1 MERRNFFKVAAAS
14 STGLLMSG
22 SLTAQSST
30 YASDKKK
37 IKPISGSW
45 FEFQHCPPAPGNPDE
60 GVYWN
65 PDLAKFTTQQWK
77 EKIKEI
83 SEIGI
88 KYLVLQDVAI
98 NKKSFY
104 PSYLAEKYELECID
118 PLEAVLSAADEYGIK
133 FFVSN
138 GFWGPPEKGHYLIT
152 DPDVRKFREKTMEE
166 MAEKYG
172 NHKSFYGW
180 YFPNESYL
188 MPYFGE
194 DFITYVNDCAYAA
207 KKLMPASV
215 NIIAPYNIKAEKSD
229 DTFVEQLERMNI
241 EIIAYQDGVGVNATK
256 LGEASRYFE
265 NLKNAHD
272 KASRSRIWADME
284 VFYFEGG
291 TGGNLLPADFEN
303 RIVKQMEDL
312 SPFVDK
318 ILIYQY
324 LGCFNKPGTT
334 AYAGHRN
341 QESVRL
347 YNQYKNWLDK
357 SNKG

>member
-1 MERRNFFKVAAAS
+1 MERRNFFKVAATG

-22 SLTAQSST
+22 SLSAQPT
-30 YASDKKK
+30 INMNDKK

-60 GVYWN
+60 GEYWN
-65 PDLAKFTTQQWK
+65 PDLAKFTSSQWR

-83 SEIGI
+83 SEIGFE
-88 KYLVLQDVAI
+88 YLVLQDVAI
-98 NKKSFY
+98 DKKSFY
-104 PSYLAEKYELECID
+104 PSYLAEKYELECED

-138 GFWGPPEKGHYLIT
+138 GFWDAPHKGHYLIT
-152 DPDVRKFREKTMEE
+152 DPGVRKFREKTMEE

-172 NHKSFYGW
+172 HHKSFYGW

-188 MPYFGE
+188 MPHFGE
-194 DFITYVNDCAYAA
+194 DFIQYVNNCAYAA

-229 DTFVEQLERMNI
+229 DDFVKQLERMNI
-241 EIIAYQDGVGVNATK
+241 EIIAYQDGVGVNHTK
-256 LGEASRYFE
+256 LGEPARYFE
-265 NLKNAHD
+265 NLSKAHA
-272 KASRSRIWADME
+272 KASRARIWADME

-291 TGGNLLPADFEN
+291 TGGNLLPADFET
-303 RIVKQMEDL
+303 RILKQMEDL

-324 LGCFNKPGTT
+324 LGCFNKPGST

-347 YNQYKNWLDK
+347 YNQYKNWMDK
-357 SNKG
+357 SFKG

>member
-1 MERRNFFKVAAAS
+1 MERRNFFKVAATG

-22 SLTAQSST
+22 SLSAQPT
-30 YASDKKK
+30 INMNDKK

-45 FEFQHCPPAPGNPDE
+45 FEFQHCPPAPVNPDE
-60 GVYWN
+60 GEYWN
-65 PDLAKFTTQQWK
+65 PDLAKFTSSQWR

-83 SEIGI
+83 SEIGFE
-88 KYLVLQDVAI
+88 YLVLQDVAI
-98 NKKSFY
+98 DKKSFY
-104 PSYLAEKYELECID
+104 PSYLAEKYELECED

-138 GFWGPPEKGHYLIT
+138 GFWDAPHKGHYLIT
-152 DPDVRKFREKTMEE
+152 DPGVRKFREKTMEE

-172 NHKSFYGW
+172 HHKSFYGW

-188 MPYFGE
+188 MPHFSE
-194 DFITYVNDCAYAA
+194 DFIQYVNNCAYAA

-229 DTFVEQLERMNI
+229 DDFVKQLERMNI
-241 EIIAYQDGVGVNATK
+241 EIIAYQDGVGVNHTK
-256 LGEASRYFE
+256 LGEPARYFE
-265 NLKNAHD
+265 NLSKAHA
-272 KASRSRIWADME
+272 KASRARIWADME

-291 TGGNLLPADFEN
+291 TGGNLLPADFET
-303 RIVKQMEDL
+303 RILKQMEDL

-324 LGCFNKPGTT
+324 LGCFNKPGST

-347 YNQYKNWLDK
+347 YNQYKNWMDK
-357 SNKG
+357 SFKG

>member
-1 MERRNFFKVAAAS
+1 MERRNFFKVAAAG

-30 YASDKKK
+30 YASDKK

-152 DPDVRKFREKTMEE
+152 DPDVKKFREKTMEE

-272 KASRSRIWADME
+272 KASRSRMWADME

-303 RIVKQMEDL
+303 RIIKQMEDL

>member
-1 MERRNFFKVAAAS
+1 MRRRNFFKVAGTGSA
-14 STGLLMSG
+14 GLLMAN
-22 SLTAQSST
+22 SLSANSPGPIV
-30 YASDKKK
+30 SDKK

-60 GVYWN
+60 GEYWN
-65 PDLAKFTTQQWK
+65 PDLAKFTTEQWK
-77 EKIKEI
+77 QKIKEI
-83 SEIGI
+83 SEIGF

-104 PSYLAEKYELECID
+104 PSYLAGKYELACED

-152 DPDVRKFREKTMEE
+152 DRDVKKFRERTMEE

-188 MPYFGE
+188 MPYFSE
-194 DFITYVNDCAYAA
+194 DFIKYVNDCAYAA

-215 NIIAPYNIKAEKSD
+215 NLIAPYNIKAEKCD
-229 DTFVEQLERMNI
+229 DTFVGQLERMNV
-241 EIIAYQDGVGVNATK
+241 EIIAYQDGVGVNSTK
-256 LGEASRYFE
+256 LGEPARYFE
-265 NLKNAHD
+265 HLSNAHQ

-291 TGGNLLPADFEN
+291 TGGNLLPADFDK
-303 RIVKQMEDL
+303 RILKQMEDL

-324 LGCFNKPGTT
+324 IGCFNKPGTT
-334 AYAGHRN
+334 AYAGNRN

-347 YNQYKNWLDK
+347 YKQYTNWLDRYRAE
-357 SNKG
+357 

>member
-1 MERRNFFKVAAAS
+1 MERRNFFKVAAAG

-30 YASDKKK
+30 YASDKI

-65 PDLAKFTTQQWK
+65 PDLEKFTTQQWK

-152 DPDVRKFREKTMEE
+152 DPDVKKFREKTMEE

-303 RIVKQMEDL
+303 RIIKQMEDL

-347 YNQYKNWLDK
+347 YNQYKNWLYK

>member
-1 MERRNFFKVAAAS
+1 MRRRSFFKIAGTGSA
-14 STGLLMSG
+14 GLLMSG
-22 SLTAQSST
+22 QLSAQTLTKPC
-30 YASDKKK
+30 DKK
-37 IKPISGSW
+37 IKPIAGSW

-60 GVYWN
+60 GEYWN
-65 PDLAKFTTQQWK
+65 PDLAKFTAEQWK

-83 SEIGI
+83 SEVGF
-88 KYLVLQDVAI
+88 KYLVIQDVAI

-104 PSYLAEKYELECID
+104 PSYLAEKYELGCED

-138 GFWGPPEKGHYLIT
+138 DFWGPPEKGQYLIT
-152 DPDVRKFREKTMEE
+152 DPDVKKFREKTMEE
-166 MAEKYG
+166 IADKYG

-188 MPYFGE
+188 MPHFSE
-194 DFITYVNDCAYAA
+194 DFIKYVNDCAFAA
-207 KKLMPASV
+207 KRLMPASV
-215 NIIAPYNIKAEKSD
+215 NIIAPYNIKAEKCD
-229 DTFVEQLERMNI
+229 DDFVRQLERMNI
-241 EIIAYQDGVGVNATK
+241 EIIAYQDGVGVNSVK
-256 LGEASRYFE
+256 PGEASRFFE
-265 NLKNAHD
+265 HLSNAHQ
-272 KASRSRIWADME
+272 KASRARIWADME

-291 TGGNLLPADFEN
+291 TGGNLLPADFEK
-303 RIVKQMEDL
+303 RILKQMEDL

-324 LGCFNKPGTT
+324 LGCFNRPDTK

-347 YNQYKNWLDK
+347 YKQYKNWLDNTYK
-357 SNKG
+357 E

>member
-1 MERRNFFKVAAAS
+1 MERRSFFKVAGTGSAA
-14 STGLLMSG
+14 LLMSG
-22 SLTAQSST
+22 NLHAQSQVTST
-30 YASDKKK
+30 DKK

-60 GVYWN
+60 GEYWN
-65 PDLAKFTTQQWK
+65 PDLAKFTAEQWR
-77 EKIKEI
+77 EKIREI
-83 SEIGI
+83 SEIGM

-104 PSYLAEKYELECID
+104 PSYLADKYKLACDD
-118 PLEAVLSAADEYGIK
+118 PLEAVLSAADEYNIK

-172 NHKSFYGW
+172 NHRSFYGW

-194 DFITYVNDCAYAA
+194 DFIAYVNNCAHTA
-207 KKLMPASV
+207 KKLMPESV
-215 NIIAPYNIKAEKSD
+215 NLIAPYNIKAEKSD
-229 DTFVEQLERMNI
+229 DTFVAQLERMNI

-256 LGEASRYFE
+256 LGEASRFFE
-265 NLKNAHD
+265 NLKKAHD
-272 KASRSRIWADME
+272 KAARSRIWADME

-291 TGGNLLPADFEN
+291 TGGNLLPADFEK
-303 RIVKQMEDL
+303 RILKQMEDL

-347 YNQYKNWLDK
+347 YNQYKSWLDK
-357 SNKG
+357 STKG